1 MGEYLKP
8 PRPLKSK
15 EETIAEARALIAA
28 GLFREGSAADRMLER
43 LQELRNKTVWR
54 WNYEASFMPPHIT
67 EGMRFGSQIDD
78 RLKDYRGRYGA
89 VLSD

>member
-15 EETIAEARALIAA
+15 EETIKEAIALIS
-28 GLFREGSAADRMLER
+28 GGFFREGTAAERMLER
-43 LQELRNKTVWR
+43 LEELRNKTIWR

-67 EGMRFGSQIDD
+67 PDMKYNSQIDD